1 MRPLAM
7 FVPPEIVVDGI
18 SLIKDRT
25 LEEIIDMC
33 QDRTASRSIDH
44 LPSMEAY
51 GGFGAFAEHM
61 TSELKV
67 ATVLD
72 QFFLW
77 NKVERL
83 ATRGVTN
90 VAHDYGITAGEGY
103 WIVPSLSSVI
113 DAEQGSI
120 ENKLWAHGLSQF
132 SLWASIAHEEV
143 VSSES
148 EDKLGIWTSLSTAK
162 RSGTPRGR
170 TTAKESGL
178 IFLSCCL
185 WTLPAATTPADKT
198 RRLMLAR
205 APIVALAIKF
215 SHDLELITGG
225 EGFST
230 CYANGD
236 VELQRFNPYIEVN
249 PCSPSLSWRKRA
261 FFQPNAIGEIGAT
274 KRELERL
281 AAPSTPAKTG
291 GFSPEFARHRLVSNT
306 YAMKVQEAGS
316 SIPFALENDYP
327 KYPGYIMEEHL
338 APSTMF
344 LDIDKMIG
352 KYKQEWIT
360 NPESEVLPSLSRP
373 KTSHLT
379 TYDQNALEKEWIGWG
394 NQMFRNVILTV
405 FPEFALTCIDS
416 DVPTTI
422 LSWST

>member
-1 MRPLAM
+1 M
-7 FVPPEIVVDGI
+7 
-18 SLIKDRT
+18 DR
-25 LEEIIDMC
+25 
-33 QDRTASRSIDH
+33 
-44 LPSMEAY
+44 
-51 GGFGAFAEHM
+51 
-61 TSELKV
+61 
-67 ATVLD
+67 
-72 QFFLW
+72 
-77 NKVERL
+77 
-83 ATRGVTN
+83 
-90 VAHDYGITAGEGY
+90 
-103 WIVPSLSSVI
+103 SLSRPSSTRS
-113 DAEQGSI
+113 QGSI

-148 EDKLGIWTSLSTAK
+148 EDKIGIWTSLVYSQALGYTPWAHYGQGVWAHL
-162 RSGTPRGR
+162 SFMLPVDAAGGPRG
-170 TTAKESGL
+170 
-178 IFLSCCL
+178 
-185 WTLPAATTPADKT
+185 DKT

-205 APIVALAIKF
+205 APIFALAIKF
-215 SHDLELITGG
+215 SHDLEQITGG

-261 FFQPNAIGEIGAT
+261 FFQPNAIGEVGAT

-281 AAPSTPAKTG
+281 AAPSTPTKTG

-306 YAMKVQEAGS
+306 YAVKVQEAGS
-316 SIPFALENDYP
+316 SIPFALENEYP

-379 TYDQNALEKEWIGWG
+379 TYDQNSFEKEWIGWG

-416 DVPTTI
+416 DVPTIPSVLKGLLPTPGGEPPAAPVTRPVD
-422 LSWST
+422 LRGNDVESFEDLMKTLDQTTDDVPGVDAYPAASMEVGGSAGSGGLPTKEDLPHLHRPGTRGSPSRDTPSHPDSQETFQTLEAW